1 MMMKDVLTAIGF
13 HVVGPFGKVS
23 DAIEVIDRER
33 LRAAVLDVNL
43 RGETIYSLA
52 DALTGWNV
60 PLVFVTGYGPEA
72 IDTRF
77 ANVPVL
83 QKPVDSA
90 ALRPCLTGS
99 AGQKLRRGAYR
110 IMTRR
115 PLLAHSFR
123 SSPIRPDGR
132 YRSRS
137 GSMRLNA
144 NPRARTRPGL
154 TRWPSS
160 AVAPPG
166 GRTSSLSDLADYT
179 RRGVFWRN

>member
-52 DALTGWNV
+52 DALTGWGV

-90 ALRPCLTGS
+90 ALRRVLNGV
-99 AGQKLRRGAYR
+99 RR
-110 IMTRR
+110 
-115 PLLAHSFR
+115 SE
-123 SSPIRPDGR
+123 
-132 YRSRS
+132 
-137 GSMRLNA
+137 
-144 NPRARTRPGL
+144 
-154 TRWPSS
+154 
-160 AVAPPG
+160 VAAW
-166 GRTSSLSDLADYT
+166 SLSNNDPTPAYGTELLHRDPA
-179 RRGVFWRN
+179 

>member
-52 DALTGWNV
+52 DALTGWGV

-90 ALRPCLTGS
+90 ALRRVLNGV
-99 AGQKLRRGAYR
+99 RRSEVAAWSLSNNDPTPAYGTELPFTA
-110 IMTRR
+110 TRR
-115 PLLAHSFR
+115 
-123 SSPIRPDGR
+123 DGR
-132 YRSRS
+132 SQRRSRNIFA
-137 GSMRLNA
+137 GREI
-144 NPRARTRPGL
+144 ARPLRMV
-154 TRWPSS
+154 SI
-160 AVAPPG
+160 
-166 GRTSSLSDLADYT
+166 
-179 RRGVFWRN
+179 RRSHA